1 MAQLYPDLTLR
12 KEKEEEGEE
21 EEGEEEEDE
30 GEEKEDEGKEK
41 ENEEASDEKF
51 TVTASDVEAAYSF
64 VNQSMITFRCFKV
77 GFHQC

>member
-1 MAQLYPDLTLR
+1 MFR

-30 GEEKEDEGKEK
+30 GEEKEDEGK